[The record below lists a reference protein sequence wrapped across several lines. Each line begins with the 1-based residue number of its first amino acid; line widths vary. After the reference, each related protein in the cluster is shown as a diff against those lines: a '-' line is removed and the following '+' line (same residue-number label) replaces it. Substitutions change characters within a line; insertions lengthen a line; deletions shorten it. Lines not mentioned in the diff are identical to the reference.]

1 MKVDVTK
8 SHSAYPGRTAFDS
21 LKHFSFRLC
30 LRLINFSFCGFSD
43 HLSTNYSLNDGW
55 VTR

>member
-43 HLSTNYSLNDGW
+43 HVSTNYSLNDGW